1 MNKIEI
7 IKELRALTLAGM
19 ADCKACCE
27 EAEYDI
33 LKAAEL
39 IKQRGL
45 AQTARNASKTAS
57 EGSMFV
63 FTDPSNKSV
72 LGIELNSQTDFSAKT
87 PEFIS
92 LGQDIVSSL
101 STLPNLET
109 FSGDLSTIKDKDG
122 RSLEDRRQ
130 ELMGS
135 TKENIVLRRWFKEET
150 GEKDNS
156 RVFSYLHGNGRIFSF
171 VSIQGADK
179 AMIETPEFIALG
191 ENIAMQIAAMNP
203 TYLSSD
209 LIPDAEKTKQEE
221 IFKAQLKEEGKP
233 EIAWSKILP
242 GKMKKY
248 EAEISLTAQESV
260 FSPKKS
266 IQQVMDET
274 AKALGNAGSIK
285 VLSFIRAEV
294 GEGIEKEKQA
304 DYAEE
309 IGKMTG
315 LSSLGAREEL
325 NHLLPKALN

>member
-1 MNKIEI
+1 MNKIELI
-7 IKELRALTLAGM
+7 QKLRTLTLAGM
-19 ADCKACCE
+19 SDCKSCLE
-27 EAEYDI
+27 EANYDLDKSI
-33 LKAAEL
+33 EL

-45 AQTARNASKTAS
+45 AQTARNSSKTAS

-63 FTDPSNKSV
+63 FADPSNKIV
-72 LGIELNSQTDFSAKT
+72 LGVELNSQTDFSSKT

-101 STLPNLET
+101 SSLPNLQT

-130 ELMGS
+130 EVMQK

-156 RVFSYLHGNGRIFSF
+156 RVFSYLHGNGRLFSF
-171 VSIQGADK
+171 ASIQGHDK
-179 AMIETPEFIALG
+179 TMIETPEFITLG

-203 TYLSSD
+203 TYLSPD

-242 GKMKKY
+242 GKMAKY
-248 EAEISLTAQESV
+248 CSEIALLPMNSV
-260 FSPKKS
+260 FSEKKTV
-266 IQQVMDET
+266 QQAIDET

-315 LSSLGAREEL
+315 LKSEKEL
-325 NHLLPKALN
+325 N